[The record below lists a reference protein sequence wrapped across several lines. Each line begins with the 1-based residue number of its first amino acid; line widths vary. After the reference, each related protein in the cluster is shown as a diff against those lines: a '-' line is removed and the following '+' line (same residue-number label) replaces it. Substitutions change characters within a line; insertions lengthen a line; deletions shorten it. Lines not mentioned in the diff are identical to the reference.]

1 MIAAEPVT
9 DVDTTASDVLEEL
22 DSSLN
27 AQGIALV
34 FAEMKDPVRHRRT
47 VRDYE
52 RLLAHH
58 ETYVSWAVIIV
69 MVRCLAGEPSPAS
82 AEPSR
87 RPH

>member
-1 MIAAEPVT
+1 MVKRPDDLYAFKILPRRWVVER
-9 DVDTTASDVLEEL
+9 
-22 DSSLN
+22 
-27 AQGIALV
+27 AL
-34 FAEMKDPVRHRRT
+34 AWITRHRRT

-69 MVRCLAGEPSPAS
+69 MVRCPAGKPGPAS
-82 AEPSR
+82 AWPSR